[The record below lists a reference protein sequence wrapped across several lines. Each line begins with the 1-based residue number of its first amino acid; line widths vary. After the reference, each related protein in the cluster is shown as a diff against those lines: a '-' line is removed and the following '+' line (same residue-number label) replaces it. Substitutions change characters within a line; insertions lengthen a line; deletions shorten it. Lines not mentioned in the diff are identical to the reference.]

1 MLPPLDC
8 ILLPVVF
15 SVEQKDCGRTNING
29 SVRQDYPFIAEAIPQ
44 MQRFA
49 VFHRVGCA
57 EDSDLSNAKSL
68 ESE

>member
-29 SVRQDYPFIAEAIPQ
+29 SVRQDCPFIAEAISQ
-44 MQRFA
+44 MQRLPSFIA
-49 VFHRVGCA
+49 WGVRKIATGPMQSH
-57 EDSDLSNAKSL
+57 
-68 ESE
+68 